1 MKSKNI
7 FKISDSSKVLPSGV
21 PEQSEGKERSSLG
34 GAEWLETNGLGGWA
48 SSSII
53 GCNTRRY
60 HGLLIAATKPPAE
73 RTALVSKLDE
83 TIVLT
88 GERYELGTN
97 QYQNNTIHP
106 AGQQYLKSFTKDF
119 FPEWIYEI
127 KGVELKKTIAMI
139 HNENTT
145 VIVYEVIKAPQSFQ
159 LELLPLLSV
168 RGYHAMMHANDAV
181 NRNAEFTN
189 DTFITKLYNDTP
201 DIYINVPGG
210 DYYHHPDWF
219 LHFNYAVEQYRGL
232 DFDEDLFN
240 PGHFSVALK
249 EGDKI
254 GIILSTENPA
264 GRNAIESLQKEKA
277 RREKLVEGQPKDEM
291 LQQLIFAA
299 DQFIVRRTAPSNSHN
314 EEAPP
319 NLPQGEAC
327 HAQSSLF
334 GELDSCTVFS
344 SSEGCAVDSP
354 PLGESEGA
362 GALATI
368 IAGYHWFTD
377 WGRDTMISLPGL
389 CLSTGRYED
398 AKKIIT
404 AFANSVS
411 MGMLP
416 NRFQDNNEPPE
427 YNNVDGTLWYFI
439 AIKKYLEATGDEKFV
454 IKEILPVLKEIIDWH
469 FRGTRYNIHVDEDG
483 LLYAGETGQQLT
495 WMDARIG
502 TWVVTPRMG
511 KPVEIQAL
519 WYNVLKI
526 FAELLRMNE
535 QEHDAELVD
544 LSAAKAKD
552 SFDKLFWYAE
562 GNYLYDVID
571 EHGMPDASLRPNQ
584 LFAVS
589 LPYALIEGD
598 KAKAIV
604 KIVEDK
610 LYTPVGLRSLPADDV
625 HYIHKYGGDQ
635 WHRDSSYHEGTVWSW
650 LLGPYIDSL
659 IKVKSEK
666 SKVKKVI
673 EDFKYH
679 LNEGC
684 IGSVSEIFDADA
696 PHHPRGCI
704 AQAWGVAEVLR
715 VIKDYSLFNT
725 AKKRETVNTKNKLA
739 ENLSSI

>member
-7 FKISDSSKVLPSGV
+7 FKVSDFSKVLPSG
-21 PEQSEGKERSSLG
+21 EDLG

-53 GCNTRRY
+53 GRNTRRY
-60 HGLLIAATKPPAE
+60 HGLLVAATKPPAE

-83 TIVLT
+83 TIMLND
-88 GERYELGTN
+88 ERYELATN

-106 AGQQYLKSFTKDF
+106 NGLQYLKRFSKDF

-127 KGVELKKTIAMI
+127 KGIELKKTIAMV
-139 HNENTT
+139 HDENTT
-145 VIVYEVIKAPQSFQ
+145 VIVYEVIKASQAFQ
-159 LELLPLLSV
+159 LELLPLLSG
-168 RGYHAMMHANDAV
+168 RGYHSMMHANDAV
-181 NRNAEFTN
+181 SREAIFTN
-189 DTFITKLYNDTP
+189 ETFQTKLYDDTP
-201 DIYINVPGG
+201 SIYINVPGG
-210 DYYHHPDWF
+210 NYYHHPDWF

-240 PGHFSVALK
+240 PGHFSVTLK
-249 EGDKI
+249 EGDKV
-254 GIILSTENPA
+254 GIILSTDSPA
-264 GRNAIESLQKEKA
+264 GRSAIELLQKEKA

-291 LQQLIFAA
+291 LQQLILAA
-299 DQFIVRRTAPSNSHN
+299 DQFIVKREAPAPSNS
-314 EEAPP
+314 
-319 NLPQGEAC
+319 PQGGEPNT
-327 HAQSSLF
+327 QPSLMNDTN
-334 GELDSCTVFS
+334 EKLNSPK
-344 SSEGCAVDSP
+344 SEDCVQQAS
-354 PLGESEGA
+354 PLGRFGGASSFEEGRD
-362 GALATI
+362 GALASI

-389 CLSTGRYED
+389 CLSTGRFED
-398 AKKIIT
+398 AKKIIK
-404 AFANSVS
+404 AFAQSVS

-439 AIKKYLEATGDEKFV
+439 AIKKYLEATGDEQFV

-469 FRGTRYNIHVDEDG
+469 FKGTRYNIHVDEDG
-483 LLYAGETGQQLT
+483 LLYAGEIGQQLT

-519 WYNVLKI
+519 WYNALKI
-526 FAELLRMNE
+526 FAEFLRMNE
-535 QEHDAELVD
+535 QEYDAELVE
-544 LSAAKAKD
+544 LSAAKAKE
-552 SFDKLFWYAE
+552 SFDKLFWYDE
-562 GNYLYDVID
+562 ENYLYDVID
-571 EHGMPDASLRPNQ
+571 ENGEPDRSLRPNQ
-584 LFAVS
+584 LFAIS
-589 LPYALIEGD
+589 LPYALVEGE
-598 KAKAIV
+598 KAKSIL
-604 KIVEDK
+604 KIVEEK
-610 LYTPVGLRSLPADDV
+610 LYTPVGLRTLPAEDV
-625 HYIHKYGGDQ
+625 HYVHHYGGDQ

-696 PHHPRGCI
+696 PHHSRGCI
-704 AQAWGVAEVLR
+704 AQAWGVAEILR
-715 VIKDYSLFNT
+715 VMVDYKLFDTSKKEESVNIKI
-725 AKKRETVNTKNKLA
+725 KVV
-739 ENLSSI
+739 ENISSI